1 MLFVRIAETSAAVAA
16 TSSRRAKV
24 ELLAGCLGEVAPEEA
39 EATVA
44 YLAGT
49 LTQRQIGVGW
59 ASLQQVPAPADAP
72 QLTVAEVDTL
82 LGGIGETTGAGSR
95 ARRAELLGRLFGR
108 ATTCE
113 QRYLRGLLVGEV
125 RQGALAGLVADAV
138 ASAAGVPQAAVRRA
152 LLLRGDLRVVGAVA
166 LAEGADG
173 LAAFRLEV
181 GHPLAPMLAQPAPDL
196 ETALGKV
203 GRAAVEWKLDGIRV
217 QVHKRGSAVTA
228 YTRSLDDVTD
238 RLPEVVETVRGL
250 PADAIVLDGE
260 AIVLRPDDT
269 PQPFQVTARRTGSR
283 GDPARLRAELPV
295 TVLFFDALHLDG
307 RDLLD
312 EPAARRWEALAS
324 VVPAQL
330 RVPSITTDSVPEAT
344 AFFERTLEHGH
355 EGVVVKSPSAEYA
368 AGRRG
373 SAWLKVKPRHT
384 LDLVVLAAEWGHGRR
399 HGWLSNLH
407 LGARDDGGGFVM
419 LGKTFKGLTD
429 EMLAWQTERL
439 LDLATGDPKESW
451 VVPVRRELLVEVA
464 FDGVQASS
472 RYPGGVALRFARV
485 LRYRED
491 KKPEEADTIGTVRAI
506 HGRTG

>member
-1 MLFVRIAETSAAVAA
+1 MLFARIAETSAEVAA

-24 ELLAGCLGEVAPEEA
+24 ELLAGCLAEVAPEEA
-39 EATVA
+39 EAAVA

-59 ASLQQVPAPADAP
+59 ASLQHVPAPAAEP

-82 LGGIGETTGAGSR
+82 LGEIGETTGEGSR

-108 ATTCE
+108 ATAGE

-125 RQGALAGLVADAV
+125 RQGALAGVVTDAV
-138 ASAAGVPQAAVRRA
+138 ASAAAVPQDAVRRA

-166 LAEGADG
+166 LTDGAAG

-181 GHPLAPMLAQPAPDL
+181 GHPLAPMLAQPAADIGV
-196 ETALGKV
+196 ALDKV

-217 QVHKRGSAVTA
+217 QVHKQAGAVTV

-238 RLPEVVETVRGL
+238 RLPEVVETVREL
-250 PADAIVLDGE
+250 PADTVVLDGE
-260 AIVLRPDDT
+260 AIVLRPDGT

-283 GDPARLRAELPV
+283 GDPDHLRSELPV

-307 RDLLD
+307 RDLTG
-312 EPAARRWEALAS
+312 EPADRRWEALAG
-324 VVPAQL
+324 VVPERL
-330 RVPSITTDSVPEAT
+330 RVPSITTGSVEEAT
-344 AFFERTLEHGH
+344 AFFERTLEQGH
-355 EGVVVKSPSAEYA
+355 EGVVVKSPSAAYA

-399 HGWLSNLH
+399 RGWLSNLH
-407 LGARDDGGGFVM
+407 LGARDPGGGLVM

-429 EMLAWQTERL
+429 QMLSWQTERL
-439 LDLATGDPKESW
+439 LDLASGDPKESW
-451 VVPVRRELLVEVA
+451 VVPVRPELLVEVA
-464 FDGVQASS
+464 FDGVQKSS

-491 KKPEEADTIGTVRAI
+491 KKVEEADTIGTVRAI
-506 HGRTG
+506 RGRTG